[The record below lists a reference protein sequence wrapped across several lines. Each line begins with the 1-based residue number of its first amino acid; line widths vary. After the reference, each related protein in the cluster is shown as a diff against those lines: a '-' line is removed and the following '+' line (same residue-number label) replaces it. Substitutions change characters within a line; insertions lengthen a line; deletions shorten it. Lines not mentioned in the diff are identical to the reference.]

1 MHFCE
6 PLAELLECEFNAGAH
21 VLNPKRKYHL
31 EHGMTTNVGGSRHL
45 GILAYGSLITS
56 PGPEIASVTVERIKN
71 VETPFKVEFARKSK
85 TRGYAPTLIPV
96 DSGGARVKAEILVI
110 RDDFAPDLAADMLW
124 RRETRQTGRQRYR
137 RPDVIGRNDVIVETI
152 HDLSGVRTV
161 LYVKIG
167 QNIDRLSARTLA
179 ELAIHSVQ
187 TAAPGDDGITYL
199 MDVKRCGVETP
210 LTRGYESEILSQTR
224 TRTLRDAVN
233 QLRSR
238 SAVRRVAD

>member
-1 MHFCE
+1 
-6 PLAELLECEFNAGAH
+6 
-21 VLNPKRKYHL
+21 
-31 EHGMTTNVGGSRHL
+31 MTTNVGGSRHL

-85 TRGYAPTLIPV
+85 SRGYAPTLIPV
-96 DSGGARVKAEILVI
+96 DTGGARVKAEILVI
-110 RDDFAPDLAADMLW
+110 RDDFAPDLAADMVW
-124 RRETRQTGRQRYR
+124 RRETHQTGRQRYR
-137 RPDVIGRNDVIVETI
+137 RSDVIDRNKVIVETI
-152 HDLSGVRTV
+152 HGLSGVRTV

-167 QNIDRLSARTLA
+167 QNIDLLSAKTLA

-199 MDVKRCGVETP
+199 MDMKRCGVETP
-210 LTRGYESEILSQTR
+210 LTRGYESEILRQTR

>member
-1 MHFCE
+1 M
-6 PLAELLECEFNAGAH
+6 P
-21 VLNPKRKYHL
+21 
-31 EHGMTTNVGGSRHL
+31 TDTGGSMNL
-45 GILAYGSLITS
+45 GILAFGSLITS
-56 PGPEIASVTVERIKN
+56 PGPEIASVTVGRIKD

-96 DSGGARVKAEILVI
+96 GSGGAQVKAEILVI
-110 RDDFAPDLAADMLW
+110 RDGLAPDLATDMLW

-137 RPDVIGRNDVIVETI
+137 RPDVIGRDDVIVETI
-152 HDLSGVRTV
+152 HDLSGVRIV
-161 LYVKIG
+161 LYAKIG
-167 QNIDRLSARTLA
+167 QNIDRLSAKMLA

-210 LTRGYESEILSQTR
+210 LTRGYESEILRQTR

-238 SAVRRVAD
+238 NAVRRMAD